1 MANINE
7 LEWVTPEG
15 ENYPVATTTIGGEE
29 VSITKLDEDS
39 FKVNTSIETR
49 ELNLE
54 QLNVFLE
61 QEVFSNAEHVETINV
76 LHENALAK
84 LEIWRSPKIWKSI
97 KNVGKQV
104 LEFPHSVYPD
114 ATVRI
119 IKIDEN
125 SYKVAVIG
133 IPPNDGEEI
142 QYLDVDEK
150 VALMNYSYAA
160 GYGIIAGEDYYD
172 NMYNEP
178 AVSESEQ
185 TDFEIVQ
192 TDSIEQ
198 TGFDVIPDEVPC
210 VGCH

>member
-15 ENYPVATTTIGGEE
+15 TTYPVATTTIGGEE
-29 VSITKLDEDS
+29 VSITKFDEDS
-39 FKVNTSIETR
+39 FNVNTSIENR

-61 QEVFSNAEHVETINV
+61 REVFSNVEHVEHAVATNV
-76 LHENALAK
+76 EHENALAK

-114 ATVRI
+114 AIVRI

-172 NMYNEP
+172 SMYNEP
-178 AVSESEQ
+178 ATNETEH
-185 TDFEIVQ
+185 TDYE
-192 TDSIEQ
+192 TIE
-198 TGFDVIPDEVPC
+198 
-210 VGCH
+210 

>member
-15 ENYPVATTTIGGEE
+15 TDYPVATTAIGGEE
-29 VSITKLDEDS
+29 TIITKLDEDS
-39 FKVNTSIETR
+39 FYISNGNKSR
-49 ELNLE
+49 EINLE
-54 QLNVFLE
+54 QLNGFLE
-61 QEVFSNAEHVETINV
+61 RELFTYVEHTKTLDANNTDNMPITNSV
-76 LHENALAK
+76 LYEKALAE

-97 KNVGKQV
+97 KDVGNRV
-104 LEFPHSVYPD
+104 LEFPHSVYPG

-133 IPPNDGEEI
+133 FSLNDTDEL

-160 GYGIIAGEDYYD
+160 GYGIAAGEEYYD
-172 NMYNEP
+172 NMYKEIVIN
-178 AVSESEQ
+178 ESEQ
-185 TDFEIVQ
+185 TDFEVV
-192 TDSIEQ
+192 E
-198 TGFDVIPDEVPC
+198 
-210 VGCH
+210 